1 MVSSNNNNNGLMLA
15 LGRLEG
21 KVDALISVQ
30 RSQDESIGR
39 LEKRLRTLEGSRSW
53 LLGAAAVLGA
63 MSSQL
68 MNWIGVQK

>member
-1 MVSSNNNNNGLMLA
+1 MVNDNNNLMLA

-30 RSQDESIGR
+30 RSQDQSIGR
-39 LEKRLRTLEGSRSW
+39 LEKRLRALESSRSW
-53 LLGAAAVLGA
+53 LLGAAGVLGA

-68 MNWIGVQK
+68 MNWIGVTK